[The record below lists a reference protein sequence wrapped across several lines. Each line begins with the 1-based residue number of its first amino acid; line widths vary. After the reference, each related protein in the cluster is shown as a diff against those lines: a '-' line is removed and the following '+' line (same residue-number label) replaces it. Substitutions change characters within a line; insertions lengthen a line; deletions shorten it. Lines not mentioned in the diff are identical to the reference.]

1 VIVPGEALHASR
13 VHFPQTHHQR
23 KVSAFVGRGRMVL
36 VWSRREK
43 VEVGKGEDGGDVD
56 KLGGGE

>member
-1 VIVPGEALHASR
+1 
-13 VHFPQTHHQR
+13 
-23 KVSAFVGRGRMVL
+23 MVL